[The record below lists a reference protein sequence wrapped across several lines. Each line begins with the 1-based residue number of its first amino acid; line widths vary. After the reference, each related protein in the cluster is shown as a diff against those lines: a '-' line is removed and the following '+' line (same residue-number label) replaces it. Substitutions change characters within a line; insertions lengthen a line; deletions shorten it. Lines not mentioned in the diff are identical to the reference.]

1 MSILNHDV
9 GKTVNLAAKNTAE
22 KDNAWAKNNLEALF
36 NNTEELIWALNKDR
50 RYLYTNNA
58 YRNAVFSETGVTPK
72 QGDHAYI
79 NVDFSQQQIQEWEKY
94 YTRAFKGDVFT
105 ARTENVDK
113 KTGQVTYFE
122 ISLNPLCKSG
132 GDVTAI
138 GCFAR
143 NITGLVN
150 TENAIKDQNERL
162 RNIASISSHEL
173 RRPIASLLGLINILD
188 VENFQNPDNKE
199 IVKHLQTVGLEI
211 DSVIRLIIDK
221 TFTDDPSEKRYQ
233 SP

>member
-1 MSILNHDV
+1 MSTLKHHV
-9 GKTVNLAAKNTAE
+9 GKTINVARRNGAVKETL
-22 KDNAWAKNNLEALF
+22 WSKNNLEALF
-36 NNTEELIWALNKDR
+36 NNTEELIWAINKER

-58 YRNAVFSETGVTPK
+58 YRNAVFAETGVLPK
-72 QGDHAYI
+72 EGDHVYI
-79 NVDFSQQQIQEWEKY
+79 NVNFSKEQVREWEKY
-94 YTRAFKGDVFT
+94 YTHAFRGEVFT
-105 ARTENVDK
+105 ARTENIDK
-113 KTGQVTYFE
+113 NTGQIIYFE
-122 ISLNPLCKSG
+122 VSLNPLCKSG
-132 GDVTAI
+132 GNVTAI

-143 NITGLVN
+143 NITHLVN

-162 RNIASISSHEL
+162 RHIASISSHEL

-199 IVKHLQTVGLEI
+199 IIKHLETVGLEI
-211 DSVIRLIIDK
+211 DSVIRLIINK